1 MHFDTHLIRLVHDIL
16 FREWDPLG
24 VNADEATF
32 SEYSSYDVVLLQLLK
47 RGADERRVA
56 EHLLRIQEN
65 ALGISPP
72 DPERDKEIASRLLA
86 AYEIAQRRI
95 RPARS
100 AEELLERYQA
110 GERVFNGSRIETDE
124 SGILAGCPLNG
135 LVLRYAYVKLSF
147 QRASLRGADFW
158 DSELKGADFSYADL
172 RGARFVGCVLSET
185 SFQGARLEGAEFNNA
200 CYQLHILKT
209 GEFPDS

>member
-1 MHFDTHLIRLVHDIL
+1 MNVDTHLVHLVHDIL

-24 VNADEATF
+24 VNDDEGAVR
-32 SEYSSYDVVLLQLLK
+32 EYSSYVVGIVQLLR

-56 EHLLRIQEN
+56 EHLSRIQEN
-65 ALGISPP
+65 ALGISPRDP
-72 DPERDKEIASRLLA
+72 DLDQVVAARLLA

-100 AEELLERYQA
+100 VEELLERYQA

-124 SGILAGCPLNG
+124 SGILSGCTLDG
-135 LVLRYAYVKLSF
+135 LVLRNAFVKLSF

-158 DSELKGADFSYADL
+158 DAELKGSDFSQADL
-172 RGARFVGCVLSET
+172 RGAQVCRERT
-185 SFQGARLEGAEFNNA
+185 E
-200 CYQLHILKT
+200 
-209 GEFPDS
+209 